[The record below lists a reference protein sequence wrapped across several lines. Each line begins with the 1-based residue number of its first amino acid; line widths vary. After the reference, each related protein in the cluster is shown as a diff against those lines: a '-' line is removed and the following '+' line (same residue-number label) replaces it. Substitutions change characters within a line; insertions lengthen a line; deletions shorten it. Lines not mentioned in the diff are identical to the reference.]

1 MRAFSILL
9 LSTAALP
16 AQAQD
21 VAPVAP
27 QANAPAAAAAQAE
40 EPQGEAEEDV
50 GEDIVVTGSRG
61 QRGAVIGDIKPEQ
74 QLSQADIRSYGV
86 GSVTEL
92 LTELAPQTRSGR
104 GAGGGPVVLLN
115 GRRISGFQEIRNLPT
130 EAIQRVDILPEE
142 VALKYGYRA
151 DQRVVNFVLRRRFRA
166 ATVEL
171 ENRFATEGGRH
182 APEAELDLLRIRDNG
197 RINLHLEYNRA
208 DALSEAE
215 RDIVQGRTNAALG
228 GNVSPTERGAIDPAF
243 GGLDE
248 LGVPA
253 VAATRAPLLSEF
265 GAEPNLTD
273 QSAFRTLLPK
283 ERSFSA
289 NGTYATSVFGNVSAS
304 LNATL
309 DHSRTEALRGL
320 AAVNLDLPVGSPFS
334 PFAVPVTVTR
344 AVDTIDPLVQRVE
357 STTAHLGATLNGDA
371 GRWRWSLTGTLDRN
385 ENDTLTQTGLDATAL
400 QAQLDALDPAANPYA
415 PLGLGR
421 SPDNT
426 GRATST
432 TAGFDA
438 LASGPLFALPA
449 GDANT
454 SLKIGASTSDFASR
468 TVRNGVTSAAQIGRD
483 VANAQLNLDLPI
495 ASRAADV
502 LAGIGN
508 FSLNGNLAV
517 DQLSDFG
524 TLWTIGYGANWS
536 PIDGIR
542 LLASVTDQDEAPSPG
557 QLGNPSVLTPGVRVF
572 DYVRGTTATVTTVSG
587 GNPALIADNRH
598 AVKVGLDVKPWSA
611 RDISFRADFTRQSTD
626 DPIATFPSATAA
638 IEAAFPDRF
647 ERDTAGNLLRIDT
660 RPINFARSE
669 RSQIR
674 YGVNLSF
681 RLTSDLQKRIQA
693 YRDGSG
699 PDPFAGMRPPGG
711 GRREGD
717 RREGGRESGERPADR
732 TRPDGSAANG
742 GTANAAPP
750 TAAPAGPGGGPGG
763 PGGPGG
769 GAGGRGFGRFG
780 GGGGQQAGGR
790 VQFALYHTWHLTERV
805 TVADGGPVLDLLNG
819 DAIGSSG
826 GQARHE
832 LEGQAGYTNNG
843 LGARLSVNFESAT
856 RVNGGT
862 AGAPETLDFGSLATA
877 NLRIFADLGGR
888 IDWVRAHPWLRGT
901 RVTLQLDNALNTR
914 RRVTD
919 ETGEVPIGYQPGY
932 LDPIGRTVR
941 VSLRKLFF

>member
-1 MRAFSILL
+1 MRAFSLLL
-9 LSTAALP
+9 LSTVAMPAA
-16 AQAQD
+16 AQD
-21 VAPVAP
+21 VPAAAPGAG
-27 QANAPAAAAAQAE
+27 APAADPAAPEPADGE
-40 EPQGEAEEDV
+40 EETGDE
-50 GEDIVVTGSRG
+50 IVVTGSRG
-61 QRGAVIGDIKPEQ
+61 QRGAVVGDIKPEQ
-74 QLSQADIRSYGV
+74 QLSPADIRSYGV
-86 GSVTEL
+86 SSITEL

-115 GRRISGFQEIRNLPT
+115 GRRISGFQEIRDLPT

-166 ATVEL
+166 VTVEL
-171 ENRFATEGGRH
+171 DDRFATEGGRN

-197 RINLHLEYNRA
+197 RINLHLEYNQA
-208 DALSEAE
+208 SALTEAE
-215 RDIVQGRTNAALG
+215 RDIVQGRANAALG
-228 GNVSPTERGAIDPAF
+228 GNLSRTDRGALDPAF
-243 GGLDE
+243 GDATE
-248 LGVPA
+248 LAVPA
-253 VAATRAPLLSEF
+253 IAASRAPLLAEF
-265 GAEPNLTD
+265 GTDPNVTD
-273 QSAFRTLLPK
+273 QSAVRTLLPK
-283 ERSFSA
+283 QRTFSA
-289 NGTYATSVFGNVSAS
+289 NGTYATTVFGNVSAS

-320 AAVNLDLPVGSPFS
+320 ASVDLDLPVGSPFS

-344 AVDTIDPLVQRVE
+344 AFDTIDPLVQRVE
-357 STTAHLGATLNGDA
+357 STTAHLGGTLNGDS
-371 GRWRWSLTGTLDRN
+371 GRWRWSLTGTLDRDEN
-385 ENDTLTQTGLDATAL
+385 ETETQTGLDATAL
-400 QAQLDALDPAANPYA
+400 QAQLTALDPAANPYT
-415 PLGLGR
+415 PLSLGR
-421 SPDNT
+421 SPDNS

-432 TAGFDA
+432 TAGIDA

-449 GDANT
+449 GDVNT

-468 TVRNGVTSAAQIGRD
+468 SVRNGVASAAEIGRD

-495 ASRAADV
+495 TSRAADV
-502 LAGIGN
+502 LAGFGN
-508 FSLNGNLAV
+508 FSLNGNVAI
-517 DQLSDFG
+517 DRLSDFG
-524 TLWTIGYGANWS
+524 SLWTIGYGANWS

-557 QLGNPSVLTPGVRVF
+557 QLGNPAVLTPGVRVF
-572 DYVRGTTATVTTVSG
+572 DYVRGTTATVTTVTG
-587 GNPALIADNRH
+587 GNPALVADNRH
-598 AVKVGLDVKPWSA
+598 AVKLGLDVRPWSA
-611 RDISFRADFTRQSTD
+611 RDISFRTDFTRQSTD

-647 ERDTAGNLLRIDT
+647 QRDAAGNLLRIDT

-693 YRDGSG
+693 FRDGTG
-699 PDPFAGMRPPGG
+699 PNPFAGLRPPGG
-711 GRREGD
+711 GRA
-717 RREGGRESGERPADR
+717 GGEAPARDR

-742 GTANAAPP
+742 GTPPAAAQGASPP
-750 TAAPAGPGGGPGG
+750 GA
-763 PGGPGG
+763 GGPGG
-769 GAGGRGFGRFG
+769 GGFGGRFG
-780 GGGGQQAGGR
+780 GGRFGGGQQAGGR
-790 VQFALYHTWHLTERV
+790 LQFALYHTWHLTERV

-832 LEGQAGYTNNG
+832 LEGQAGYVNNG

-856 RVNGGT
+856 RVDGGT
-862 AGAPETLDFGSLATA
+862 AGAPETLNFGSLATA
-877 NLRIFADLGGR
+877 NLRLFADLGGR
-888 IDWVRAHPWLRGT
+888 IDWVRAHPWLRGA
-901 RVTLQLDNALNTR
+901 RVTVQLDNVFNTR

-919 ETGEVPIGYQPGY
+919 ETGTVPVGYQPGY

-941 VSLRKLFF
+941 VSVRKLFF